1 MTPRRS
7 LLLVPALACGLAA
20 QAPPSVALPPE
31 LDRVLRDYERA
42 WSAKD
47 PEALAR
53 LFTAEGMALPSGQP
67 PAQGAAS
74 IRQAYAQHAGS
85 PLALRALAYATS
97 GDLAYI
103 IGGFA
108 PAPGQ
113 PDLGRSRSRPCR
125 RCCSCWCSAAA
136 PVGAGS
142 SPPTWTTRTSGAP
155 PHRHPA
161 GRTDPGLLLVGWKSP
176 KPVRT
181 TTRSAHEPSQR
192 PPPAPGRPAQG
203 PA

>member
-42 WSAKD
+42 WTAKD
-47 PEALAR
+47 PAALAR

-113 PDLGRSRSRPCR
+113 PDLGKFVLVLR
-125 RCCSCWCSAAA
+125 R
-136 PVGAGS
+136 GAGGR
-142 SPPTWTTRTSGAP
+142 WLIAADMDNANQR
-155 PHRHPA
+155 RPA
-161 GRTDPGLLLVGWKSP
+161 L
-176 KPVRT
+176 
-181 TTRSAHEPSQR
+181 
-192 PPPAPGRPAQG
+192 PPPSRQD
-203 PA
+203 

>member
-20 QAPPSVALPPE
+20 QGFRRGMHLAI
-31 LDRVLRDYERA
+31 
-42 WSAKD
+42 
-47 PEALAR
+47 EALAR

-85 PLALRALAYATS
+85 PLVLRALAYATS

-113 PDLGRSRSRPCR
+113 PDLGKFVLVLR
-125 RCCSCWCSAAA
+125 R
-136 PVGAGS
+136 GAGGR
-142 SPPTWTTRTSGAP
+142 WLIAADMDNANQR
-155 PHRHPA
+155 RPA
-161 GRTDPGLLLVGWKSP
+161 L
-176 KPVRT
+176 
-181 TTRSAHEPSQR
+181 
-192 PPPAPGRPAQG
+192 PPPSRQD
-203 PA
+203 